1 MIYSPGVGSGS
12 FLSLL
17 AVAFNPLFGAL
28 PPLLGWSRWSV
39 FHGSC
44 LFRAVISRLRATEV
58 DIICTEWYTFSDF
71 GVWDILVAKSP
82 CCFCG
87 RLLFFFGLEECVP
100 LLSPVFFSF
109 SVLRITEIL
118 LFLCIRTG
126 SDGIRKTLFSK
137 LVTSWLNIIW
147 KYMTQKIRF
156 FNVLLVIGLKQL

>member
-28 PPLLGWSRWSV
+28 PPLLGWSRRSV

-44 LFRAVISRLRATEV
+44 LFRTVISRLRATEV

-71 GVWDILVAKSP
+71 GVWDILVVESP
-82 CCFCG
+82 LWFCG
-87 RLLFFFGLEECVP
+87 RLVFFGLEECVP
-100 LLSPVFFSF
+100 LLSLVFFSF
-109 SVLRITEIL
+109 SVLRITDIL

-147 KYMTQKIRF
+147 KYMTQKISF
-156 FNVLLVIGLKQL
+156 LMYF

>member
-28 PPLLGWSRWSV
+28 PPLLGWSRRSV

-44 LFRAVISRLRATEV
+44 LFRTVISRLRATEV

-71 GVWDILVAKSP
+71 GVWDILVVEGLR
-82 CCFCG
+82 CFCG
-87 RLLFFFGLEECVP
+87 RLLLFFFGLEECVP
-100 LLSPVFFSF
+100 LLSLVFFSF

-126 SDGIRKTLFSK
+126 SDGIQKTLCSK

-147 KYMTQKIRF
+147 KYMTQKISF
-156 FNVLLVIGLKQL
+156 LMYF